1 MRRTFGV
8 YFLLTMISLIV
19 LAFLAPAAMAHS
31 TQATA
36 DGLGGAFL
44 TFGTIDIFATRTMLP
59 PVMQLKRPLTFLLDT
74 FFKGTK
80 QFNTAFVDIDIYSR
94 HRKMAAFVSPLMEGK
109 VMNRLGKTTNTFTP
123 PYIKPKRP
131 TTVGDLLVAQPG
143 EGVYSPGVTQEQRAL
158 SLLMQDIMDLDDAI
172 TRREEWM
179 AASALTTGSIN
190 VVGDGVNANVN
201 FGQNTAHQVTLTGAA
216 LWTATSTANPIK
228 NFTTWANQCRQDS
241 GVNPDTVVMGS
252 AAAAAFI
259 AWISVPANAT
269 GGQLSSMKLTLGQI
283 QPTQL
288 AEGVT
293 FLGTL
298 MAPSINVDLYQYDE
312 WYFDEVSQT
321 ELPMIPANMVVL
333 GSTRAA
339 NNKLYGAIQNVNAVA
354 EMGQGSFS
362 VPRFP
367 SSWTTNDPSVR
378 WLMLESAS
386 LVALNQ
392 PDAFVNAV
400 VC

>member
-1 MRRTFGV
+1 MRKTFGI

-19 LAFLAPAAMAHS
+19 LAFLAPAAMAH
-31 TQATA
+31 TTTA
-36 DGLGGAFL
+36 SGAGLGLGFL
-44 TFGTIDIFATRTMLP
+44 AFGTIDIFATRTMLP

-80 QFNTAFVDIDIYSR
+80 QFNTAFVDIDILSR
-94 HRKMAAFVSPLMEGK
+94 HRKMAPFVSPLQEGK
-109 VMNRLGKTTNTFTP
+109 VMNRLGKTTSTFTP

-143 EGVYSPGVTQEQRAL
+143 EAVYSPGVTMEQRAL
-158 SLLMQDIMDLDDAI
+158 SLLMQDLMDLDDAI

-179 AASALTTGSIN
+179 AASALTTGAIN
-190 VVGDGVNANVN
+190 VVGDGVSANVN
-201 FGQNTAHQVTLTGAA
+201 FGQNSTHQVTLTGTA
-216 LWTATSTANPIK
+216 LWTATSTANPIT

-241 GVNPDTVVMGS
+241 GVNPDTCVMGS
-252 AAAAAFI
+252 GAAAAFI
-259 AWISVPANAT
+259 AWITAKGQ
-269 GGQLSSMKLTLGQI
+269 GGLLSSMKLTLGQI
-283 QPTQL
+283 APTQL

-312 WYFDEVSQT
+312 WYFDEASQT
-321 ELPMIPANMVVL
+321 ELPMIPANMIIL
-333 GSTRAA
+333 GSTRAM
-339 NNKLYGAIQNVNAVA
+339 NNKLYGAIQNVDAVA
-354 EMGQGSFS
+354 EMGVGSFS

-367 SSWTTNDPSVR
+367 SSWTTKDPSVR

-400 VC
+400 VV